1 MSERQR
7 IFNILAS
14 AKRKKAFRETNQRVA
29 HKMHLA
35 SVQEL
40 QDVSTDLSDLISA
53 SEEYKSAI
61 EGIMA
66 QIDEFKS
73 RYSGIDYSRI
83 SDAHTSVAAAL
94 TEFSDNAF
102 ELGIDPNEIPVYSD
116 VSRNADALLKVSQEI
131 FDLESDLPFN

>member
-1 MSERQR
+1 MSERQI
-7 IFNILAS
+7 IFNTLAS
-14 AKRKKAFRETNQRVA
+14 AKRRKTFRETNQRVA

-61 EGIMA
+61 EGIVA
-66 QIDEFKS
+66 QIAEFKS
-73 RYSGIDYSRI
+73 QYSGIDYSRI
-83 SDAHTSVAAAL
+83 SDAHTSVAASL

-102 ELGIDPNEIPVYSD
+102 ELGIDPNVIPVYAE
-116 VSRNADALLKVSQEI
+116 VSQNADSLLKISQEV

>member
-1 MSERQR
+1 M
-7 IFNILAS
+7 
-14 AKRKKAFRETNQRVA
+14 
-29 HKMHLA
+29 
-35 SVQEL
+35 
-40 QDVSTDLSDLISA
+40 STDLSDLISA

>member
-7 IFNILAS
+7 IFNIIAS
-14 AKRKKAFRETNQRVA
+14 AKRNKDFRETNKRAA

-53 SEEYKSAI
+53 SGEYKSALEDI
-61 EGIMA
+61 VS
-66 QIDEFKS
+66 QIADFKS
-73 RYSGIDYSRI
+73 RFSGIDYSRV

-102 ELGIDPNEIPVYSD
+102 ELGIDPNAISVYAE
-116 VSRNADALLKVSQEI
+116 VSRDADALLKVSQEI
-131 FDLESDLPFN
+131 FELESDLPFN

>member
-1 MSERQR
+1 MNERQR

-40 QDVSTDLSDLISA
+40 QDLSTDLSDIISA

-61 EGIMA
+61 ESILA
-66 QIDEFKS
+66 QIAEFKS
-73 RYSGIDYSRI
+73 QYSGIDYIRI
-83 SDAHTSVAAAL
+83 AEAHTSVAEAL
-94 TEFSDNAF
+94 NEFSDNAF
-102 ELGIDPNEIPVYSD
+102 ELGVNPNEISIYSE
-116 VSRNADALLKVSQEI
+116 VSRNADALLKISQEV
-131 FDLESDLPFN
+131 FDLESDLNFN

>member
-1 MSERQR
+1 MSERQI
-7 IFNILAS
+7 IFNTLAS
-14 AKRKKAFRETNQRVA
+14 AKRRKTFRETNQRVA

-35 SVQEL
+35 SAQEL

-61 EGIMA
+61 EGIVA
-66 QIDEFKS
+66 QIAEFKS
-73 RYSGIDYSRI
+73 QYSGIDYSRI
-83 SDAHTSVAAAL
+83 SDAHTSVAASL

-102 ELGIDPNEIPVYSD
+102 ELGIDPNVIPVYAE
-116 VSRNADALLKVSQEI
+116 VSQNADSLLKISQEV

>member
-1 MSERQR
+1 MNERQR

-14 AKRKKAFRETNQRVA
+14 AKRKKDFRETNQRVA

-53 SEEYKSAI
+53 SEDYKSALESI
-61 EGIMA
+61 VE
-66 QIDEFKS
+66 QISAFKS
-73 RYSGIDYSRI
+73 QFSGIDYSRI
-83 SDAHTSVAAAL
+83 SDAHTSVAASL

-102 ELGIDPNEIPVYSD
+102 ELGIDPNTISVYSD
-116 VSRNADALLKVSQEI
+116 VSRDADALLKVSQEI